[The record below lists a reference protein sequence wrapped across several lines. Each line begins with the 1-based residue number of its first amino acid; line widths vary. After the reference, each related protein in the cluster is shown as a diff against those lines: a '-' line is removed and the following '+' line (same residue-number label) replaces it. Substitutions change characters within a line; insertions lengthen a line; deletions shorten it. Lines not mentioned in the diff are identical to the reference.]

1 MSWVSK
7 SCKKGL
13 SCRAQIRLLQKVNDI
28 AAEKKLE
35 KSRRLL
41 FVYLTSNIFFCI
53 IPSSVGSLRKAYMWW
68 FTERGLAFKEESYL
82 RLLGKCLYCTWS
94 THGAQSAYNLLL
106 HQTVTWSTRALNKG
120 NLLLAK
126 SSRRPNVFRAREMS
140 FYFLLSEKFLFFF
153 CSGHPTQVE
162 SEGLIFFWNREY
174 EVPL

>member
-1 MSWVSK
+1 MN
-7 SCKKGL
+7 
-13 SCRAQIRLLQKVNDI
+13 AI
-28 AAEKKLE
+28 ADEKKLE
-35 KSRRLL
+35 KSRTLL
-41 FVYLTSNIFFCI
+41 FVYFTSNIFFCI
-53 IPSSVGSLRKAYMWW
+53 IPSTVGSLRKAYRWW

-153 CSGHPTQVE
+153 LRPSNTSRVRR
-162 SEGLIFFWNREY
+162 IDFFLEQGVWGTVINAKSSRRKK
-174 EVPL
+174 

>member
-1 MSWVSK
+1 MRK
-7 SCKKGL
+7 NLKK
-13 SCRAQIRLLQKVNDI
+13 
-28 AAEKKLE
+28 AED
-35 KSRRLL
+35 
-41 FVYLTSNIFFCI
+41 FYLYISPATFFFCI
-53 IPSSVGSLRKAYMWW
+53 IPSTVGSLRKAYRWW

-94 THGAQSAYNLLL
+94 TNGAQSAYNLLL

-153 CSGHPTQVE
+153 FWSGHPTQVE